1 MTSTTPGSENFDD
14 STTADS
20 TETIP
25 DGSGTDASTGDE
37 EQDTTSGGAPEDPE
51 K

>member
-1 MTSTTPGSENFDD
+1 MTSTTPGSDGTQNPSE
-14 STTADS
+14 
-20 TETIP
+20 IP
-25 DGSGTDASTGDE
+25 DGSGTDASHGDE